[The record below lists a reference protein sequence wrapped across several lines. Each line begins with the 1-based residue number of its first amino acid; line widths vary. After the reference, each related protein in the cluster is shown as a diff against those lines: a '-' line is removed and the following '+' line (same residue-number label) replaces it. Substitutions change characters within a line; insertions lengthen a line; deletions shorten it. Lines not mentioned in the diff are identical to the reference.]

1 MLLDLKTKLLAFG
14 GAVIALLVGSLKFMA
29 VRNRSLKDEVKS
41 AKAQIK
47 YRGEVDRLDA
57 EIEQAFSRRAHEAR
71 RHIDEDRIPGHLAE
85 PDI

>member
-14 GAVIALLVGSLKFMA
+14 GAVIALLVAALKFM
-29 VRNRSLKDEVKS
+29 VIRNKSLKDQVKS
-41 AKAQIK
+41 AQAQIR

-57 EIEQAFSRRAHEAR
+57 EIEQDFSRRAQEAR
-71 RHIDEDRIPGHLAE
+71 RHIDEGRVPNHLAD